1 MSKNWLPYV
10 WKLLWVVGLIA
21 LLLIS
26 NELWIKVRNHVAT
39 TFYMTP
45 SIWYYATAAFVIGV
59 YISLLFVN
67 VRAVK
72 WNWPLIICVTVPC
85 FIIAFYFP
93 VTYSIV
99 QTTASDPGNFSVPI
113 PNWIMNI
120 NFVGILGIPS
130 LVAGLTLMVGMFER
144 YGNQK

>member
-1 MSKNWLPYV
+1 MRKKWSPYV
-10 WKLLWVVGLIA
+10 WNLLWVVGLIA

-26 NELWIKVRNHVAT
+26 NELGLKIRYHVAT
-39 TFYMTP
+39 TFHMLPIT
-45 SIWYYATAAFVIGV
+45 WYYAFAAFVIGV
-59 YISLLFVN
+59 YISLLFIN

-85 FIIAFYFP
+85 FIIAFYYP
-93 VTYSIV
+93 VTYTIV

-113 PNWIMNI
+113 PIWLMNI

-130 LVAGLTLMVGMFER
+130 LVAGLTLMVGMFEH